1 MFNKI
6 RSRLLFLAFAP
17 ALLVNAA
24 QAQWSLDNAAS
35 ELSFVTTKADN
46 VAEVH
51 TFDLMSGSIADDGAV
66 QVSIELASVNTMI
79 DIRNERMRE
88 MLFETALFPNANIT
102 AKVDLAAITSM
113 APGNTSRASLEF
125 NLDLHGVS
133 KSFTAEV
140 LFTRLAGGAMATTL
154 KPVVVTADSFALVAG
169 VEKLREVAG
178 LTRISNA
185 VPVTFTIVF
194 GQDG

>member
-6 RSRLLFLAFAP
+6 RSHLLFLVFAP
-17 ALLVNAA
+17 ALMVNAA
-24 QAQWSLDNAAS
+24 HAQWSLDNAAS

-51 TFDLMSGSIADDGAV
+51 TFDLLNGTIANDGSV
-66 QVSIELASVNTMI
+66 QISIELASVNTMI

-88 MLFETALFPNANIT
+88 MLFETSLFPNASIT
-102 AKVDLAAITSM
+102 AKVDLAAITAM
-113 APGNTSRASLEF
+113 APGSTSRVSLDF
-125 NLDLHGVS
+125 NLELHGTS
-133 KSFTAEV
+133 KSFTADV
-140 LFTRLAGGAMATTL
+140 MFTRLADGAMATTL
-154 KPVVVTADSFALVAG
+154 KPLVVTADSFALVAG

-194 GQDG
+194 GQGG